1 MARVKI
7 PRSSTL
13 WGDGKQLPN
22 LLRYY
27 VAKDGVSLTKIMPPL
42 AKNPGVMR
50 HFAVVAGRKV
60 CPCNNIA
67 DATMDIDFDY
77 YVTEVEKLTLGM
89 KGE

>member
-1 MARVKI
+1 MKTREDALAV
-7 PRSSTL
+7 
-13 WGDGKQLPN
+13 
-22 LLRYY
+22 LRQYNESEALIRHAY
-27 VAKDGVSLTKIMPPL
+27 AVE
-42 AKNPGVMR
+42 GVMR

-77 YVTEVEKLTLGM
+77 YVTEVEKLCLGM